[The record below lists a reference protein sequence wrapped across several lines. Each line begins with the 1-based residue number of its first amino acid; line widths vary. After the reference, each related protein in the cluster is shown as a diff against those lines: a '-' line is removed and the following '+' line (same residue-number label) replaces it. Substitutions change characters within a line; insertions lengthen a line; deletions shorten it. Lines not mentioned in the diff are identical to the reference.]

1 MSLPGAMPSRR
12 TPSTSTSKGRGRVP
26 VVTVKPVPC
35 SPTMPVR
42 VCTAGQAIGADGL
55 SIDAAATAGGDTAVA
70 ARSTPSAPDTATPA
84 HDRRVNREDRE
95 LTVITLLLNEV
106 DNPSMKLAL
115 LPAVARIIE
124 TRVYRARPDRVGP
137 TSAGYLAVT
146 SRGLAPAPEL
156 TVLHLPPTRLREER
170 RGGRGWRWRGTSGA
184 AGWTTS
190 RPASQKRAARRRTPA
205 ELEDNHYR
213 PTRPDYRRRVSS
225 VASTRPGARRSAWP
239 TSSWPASGSTS

>member
-84 HDRRVNREDRE
+84 HDRRVDREDRE

-137 TSAGYLAVT
+137 ASAGYIAVT
-146 SRGLAPAPEL
+146 SRGLAPRSRAHRSSPSADS
-156 TVLHLPPTRLREER
+156 PS
-170 RGGRGWRWRGTSGA
+170 RGTPR
-184 AGWTTS
+184 
-190 RPASQKRAARRRTPA
+190 RPRLAMARHVRRRWVDDISAGVA
-205 ELEDNHYR
+205 E
-213 PTRPDYRRRVSS
+213 
-225 VASTRPGARRSAWP
+225 
-239 TSSWPASGSTS
+239 